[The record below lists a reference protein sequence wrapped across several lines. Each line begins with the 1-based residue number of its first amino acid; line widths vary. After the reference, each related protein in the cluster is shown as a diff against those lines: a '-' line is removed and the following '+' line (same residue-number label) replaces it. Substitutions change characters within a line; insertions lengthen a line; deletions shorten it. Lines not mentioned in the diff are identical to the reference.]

1 MTNGRSLAWR
11 DACKLLGTQPVS
23 VDGQWERGLSAS
35 GTTGVQFADVE
46 VDIETGV
53 TRVRKI
59 VCVQDC
65 GLIVDLK
72 TAETQCYG
80 GIISGVNYA
89 VLEERILDRNTANM
103 VNPNME
109 FYLIAGQSDI
119 PEIDVVL
126 VDQPERGVIGIGEP
140 PAVATAAAIANA
152 VRNATGVTIRSI
164 PITPGQAAHRARARG
179 RDELKA
185 FAYVNAANEK
195 EAVAALG
202 TERGRFLPMA
212 GGMDL
217 LGLMKDFIVSPERVV
232 NVKNLDATIAAAD
245 GGLRIGAAVKLADL
259 AEHAG
264 ARKLYPALTTAA
276 EEVGTPQIRNMG
288 TVGGNIMQR
297 PRCWYFSNEEFHCL
311 KKGGSRCYAVEGENQ
326 YHAIFGDGPCH
337 IVHPS
342 SLAVPVIA
350 YGGRFRVVGPSGA
363 REVDAGEFFQ
373 LPNVNLYGETVLQPN
388 EIVTH
393 VILPPPGQRSASYE
407 VRFKQSHD
415 WPLALASVNLVMD
428 GATVQEGASRDG
440 RRGADS
446 MARPGGRAR
455 ARGGKTIAEAVR
467 RRRHPWP
474 RLRAPRRSAATP
486 TRFRSPGPPSS
497 APS

>member
-1 MTNGRSLAWR
+1 M
-11 DACKLLGTQPVS
+11 
-23 VDGQWERGLSAS
+23 
-35 GTTGVQFADVE
+35 
-46 VDIETGV
+46 
-53 TRVRKI
+53 
-59 VCVQDC
+59 
-65 GLIVDLK
+65 
-72 TAETQCYG
+72 
-80 GIISGVNYA
+80 
-89 VLEERILDRNTANM
+89 
-103 VNPNME
+103 
-109 FYLIAGQSDI
+109 
-119 PEIDVVL
+119 
-126 VDQPERGVIGIGEP
+126 
-140 PAVATAAAIANA
+140 
-152 VRNATGVTIRSI
+152 
-164 PITPGQAAHRARARG
+164 
-179 RDELKA
+179 KA
-185 FAYVNAANEK
+185 FAYVNPANEK

-217 LGLMKDFIVSPERVV
+217 LGLMKDFIVSPDRLV

-259 AEHAG
+259 VEHASV
-264 ARKLYPALTTAA
+264 RKLYPALSTAA

-297 PRCWYFSNEEFHCL
+297 PRCWYFRNEEFHCL
-311 KKGGSRCYAVEGENQ
+311 KKGGSRCFAVDGENQ

-388 EIVTH
+388 EILSH
-393 VILPPPGQRSASYE
+393 VILPAPGQRSASYE

-428 GATVQEGASRDG
+428 GTAVKSARIVMGAVAPIPWRAQAAERLLAGKMITEATALEAAAAAVAGAKGLSG
-440 RRGADS
+440 NAYKIQI
-446 MARPGGRAR
+446 ARTAVKRAILK
-455 ARGGKTIAEAVR
+455 AAGLQAV
-467 RRRHPWP
+467 
-474 RLRAPRRSAATP
+474 
-486 TRFRSPGPPSS
+486 
-497 APS
+497 